1 VLAGSLK
8 AKFLY
13 SITQLQLAHD
23 IKRWVIIYS
32 VVFFKTQ
39 IIQQCVLY
47 ITVHCGSLRQTAQ
60 IMSMNQECL
69 RTGDKALVHF
79 RFIKHPEYIKPGLRL
94 VFREGRTKAVGNVVR
109 AIPHSSQTQSSNRS
123 KPAKMQRY
131 SSQQQV
137 NLKPHILAFT

>member
-1 VLAGSLK
+1 
-8 AKFLY
+8 
-13 SITQLQLAHD
+13 
-23 IKRWVIIYS
+23 
-32 VVFFKTQ
+32 
-39 IIQQCVLY
+39 
-47 ITVHCGSLRQTAQ
+47 
-60 IMSMNQECL
+60 MSMNQECL

-137 NLKPHILAFT
+137 IQNYNLVYTYLFLNFMFNNQQQGGGETVNENGEKVENQPQKPSKSRRHRSFNPSSVAVTQKEMQKETTT

>member
-1 VLAGSLK
+1 
-8 AKFLY
+8 
-13 SITQLQLAHD
+13 
-23 IKRWVIIYS
+23 
-32 VVFFKTQ
+32 
-39 IIQQCVLY
+39 
-47 ITVHCGSLRQTAQ
+47 
-60 IMSMNQECL
+60 MSMNQECL

-137 NLKPHILAFT
+137 FQNYNLVYTFF